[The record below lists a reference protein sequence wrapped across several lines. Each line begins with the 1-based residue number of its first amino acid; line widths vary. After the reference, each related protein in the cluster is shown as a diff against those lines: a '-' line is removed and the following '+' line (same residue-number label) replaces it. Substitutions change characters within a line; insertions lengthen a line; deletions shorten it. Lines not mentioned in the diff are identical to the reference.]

1 MFVWLVRKFQKD
13 AKIMSRTN
21 DKSIGFSK
29 HGYSLI
35 NVGVNSKY
43 AMNAMFVVAIRAGGN
58 SFSLAS

>member
-1 MFVWLVRKFQKD
+1 
-13 AKIMSRTN
+13 MSRTN
-21 DKSIGFSK
+21 DKSIGFLNM
-29 HGYSLI
+29 GILLI

>member
-1 MFVWLVRKFQKD
+1 MINPLV
-13 AKIMSRTN
+13 S
-21 DKSIGFSK
+21 SK

-58 SFSLAS
+58 NFSLAS